1 MKVKTLSALAG
12 LGGALIMTTSA
23 SASYQGLSVVSSL
36 GAPLGRITYR
46 VYANFSDA
54 NDYLTVVNGSPTG
67 STMTIQST
75 LLNGTGVGSAF
86 FNPVTSHGTAP
97 NAVEVFGGTDPSTNP
112 ILPVPNAA
120 FDTFFTIGVGAGQSG
135 TGAGGANDT
144 GQSPTMPN
152 NFITGTSISLNNDG
166 WFTAGPV
173 EQGRAGWLG
182 DGDAQL
188 RVLMMQ
194 LTVSSTSGVA
204 GTVNIAGVNNT
215 GLAGGTSFV
224 LSNQTFTSF
233 VVPGPGAMALLGIAG
248 LVGSR
253 RRRA

>member
-23 SASYQGLSVVSSL
+23 SAAYTGLSVVSSL

-54 NDYLTVVNGSPTG
+54 NDYVTVVNGSPTG
-67 STMTIQST
+67 STMVIQSRNIT
-75 LLNGTGVGSAF
+75 DTGVGGNF
-86 FNPVTSHGTAP
+86 FNPTPSAGAP
-97 NAVEVFGGTDPSTNP
+97 TPIQVNGGFDANTNP
-112 ILPVPNAA
+112 IAPIANAA
-120 FDTFFTIGVGAGQSG
+120 FETFFTIGVGAGQAG
-135 TGAGGANDT
+135 TGPLGANVT
-144 GQSPTMPN
+144 GNQSMPAD
-152 NFITGTSISLNNDG
+152 FITGTSYSDANAG
-166 WFTAGPV
+166 WFTNGPV

-188 RVLMMQ
+188 RVLIMQ
-194 LTVSSTSGVA
+194 LVVSSTSHVR
-204 GTVNIAGVNNT
+204 GTVNLSGVNNF
-215 GLAGGTSFV
+215 GDLAGGTSFT
-224 LSNQTFTSF
+224 LSGQTFNSI
-233 VVPGPGAMALLGIAG
+233 PGPGALALLGLAG